1 MHCFSFRSTGL
12 LKAADALAGFPL
24 LRFSFGKTNNNQNSS
39 LISPLKTI
47 GAVLCFH
54 VVASDSP

>member
-1 MHCFSFRSTGL
+1 MHCFFFRSTGL
-12 LKAADALAGFPL
+12 LTAADARAGFFP

-39 LISPLKTI
+39 LISPLKTV